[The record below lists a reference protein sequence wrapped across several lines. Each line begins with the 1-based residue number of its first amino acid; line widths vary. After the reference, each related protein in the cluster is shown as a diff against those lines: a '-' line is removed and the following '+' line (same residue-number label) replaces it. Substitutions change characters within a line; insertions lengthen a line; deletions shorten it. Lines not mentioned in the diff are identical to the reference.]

1 MPNYVYVLSN
11 EAMPGLVKTGF
22 TTTSIEQRIKELDVT
37 SVPLPFQCFYAA
49 EIDDC
54 KSVEKKLHVIF
65 SDKRI
70 RQNRE
75 FFRVDPNQ
83 VKAAVQLV
91 ELREVTPRN
100 DVVVDESDKKALQ
113 EAVARDERRSRL
125 RFSELQIPVGS
136 TLLFVKDS
144 TITCIVVEDGKVE
157 FRGQITSPSKAA
169 LSVVQ
174 EMGYNWSAVS
184 GSDYWMYEDET
195 LASRRLRMEDG
206 A

>member
-11 EAMPGLVKTGF
+11 EAMPGLVKIGF

-83 VKAAVQLV
+83 VKAAVQLA

-113 EAVARDERRSRL
+113 EAVARDERRGRL
-125 RFSELQIPVGS
+125 RFSRLQISVGS
-136 TLLFVKDS
+136 VLLFVKDP
-144 TITCIVVEDGKVE
+144 TITCTVVEDGKVE

-169 LSVVQ
+169 LSVAQ
-174 EMGYNWSAVS
+174 EMGYNWSALS
-184 GSDYWMYEDET
+184 GSEYWMYEDET
-195 LASRRLRMEDG
+195 LAARRLRMEDE